1 MLKLFL
7 NTYLKMQNISKED
20 YLSTIFKN
28 MDQEGKIKP
37 SLIAGKLSISS
48 AAVTDML
55 RKLSAE
61 GYIIYERYKGIVLTT
76 EGENY
81 ARNMVRRHR
90 IWEVFLNKIVGMPWD
105 KVHEEANRLEH
116 SSSDDLINRLEV
128 ILDFPEYDPHG
139 DPIPSRDGKMPKIK
153 RQKPLSE
160 LEEGE
165 SGRVIRVNDSDENFL
180 GYISKLGIKLK
191 ENIVIKKKIIF
202 DKSLEVSIKGKSW
215 NVSNKLAQ
223 NVYVEVKKD

>member
-1 MLKLFL
+1 
-7 NTYLKMQNISKED
+7 MQNISKED
-20 YLSTIFKN
+20 YLSTIFRN
-28 MDQEGKIKP
+28 LNPEGKIKP
-37 SLIAGKLSISS
+37 GLIAGKLSISS

-61 GYIIYERYKGIVLTT
+61 GYIIYERYKGIALTS

-90 IWEVFLNKIVGMPWD
+90 IWEVFLNKVVGMPWD

-128 ILDFPEYDPHG
+128 MLDFPEYDPHG

-180 GYISKLGIKLK
+180 GYISKLGIMLK
-191 ENIVIKKKIIF
+191 ENIVIKKKIMF
-202 DKSLEVSIKGKSW
+202 DESLEVSIKGKSW
-215 NVSNKLAQ
+215 NISSKLAQ
-223 NVYVEVKKD
+223 NIFVEVKRD

>member
-1 MLKLFL
+1 
-7 NTYLKMQNISKED
+7 MQNISKED
-20 YLSTIFKN
+20 YLSIIFKN
-28 MDQEGKIKP
+28 LDQEGKIKAN
-37 SLIAGKLSISS
+37 LIAKKLSVSN

-55 RKLSAE
+55 KKLSGE
-61 GYIIYERYKGIVLTT
+61 GYILYQPYKGIALTS

-90 IWEVFLNKIVGMPWD
+90 IWEVFLNQVVGMPWD

-128 ILDFPEYDPHG
+128 MLDFPEYDPHG
-139 DPIPSRDGKMPKIK
+139 DPIPSKTGKMPKIK

-160 LEEGE
+160 LDEGE
-165 SGRVIRVNDSDENFL
+165 SGKVVRVNDSDENFL
-180 GYISKLGIKLK
+180 GYISELGIRLK
-191 ENIVIKKKIIF
+191 ENIVIKKKIKF
-202 DKSLEVSIKGKSW
+202 DKSLEIIIKGKSW

-223 NVYVEVKKD
+223 NVFVEIK

>member
-1 MLKLFL
+1 
-7 NTYLKMQNISKED
+7 MQNISKED
-20 YLSTIFKN
+20 YLSIIFKN
-28 MDQEGKIKP
+28 LDKEGKIKAN
-37 SLIAGKLSISS
+37 LIAKKLSVSN

-55 RKLSAE
+55 KKLSGE
-61 GYIIYERYKGIVLTT
+61 GYIYYQPYKGIALTS

-90 IWEVFLNKIVGMPWD
+90 IWEVFLNQIVGMPWD

-128 ILDFPEYDPHG
+128 MLDFPEYDPHG
-139 DPIPSRDGKMPKIK
+139 DPIPSKTGKMPKIK

-160 LEEGE
+160 LAEGE
-165 SGRVIRVNDSDENFL
+165 SGKVVRVNDSDENFL
-180 GYISKLGIKLK
+180 GYISELGIRLK
-191 ENIVIKKKIIF
+191 ENIIIKKKIEF
-202 DKSLEVSIKGKSW
+202 DKSLEILIKGKSW

-223 NVYVEVKKD
+223 NVFVEVKK

>member
-1 MLKLFL
+1 
-7 NTYLKMQNISKED
+7 MQNISKED

-28 MDQEGKIKP
+28 QDQNGKIRP
-37 SLIAGKLSISS
+37 NLIANKLNISN

-55 RKLSAE
+55 KKLSE
-61 GYIIYERYKGIVLTT
+61 DGYVLYKPYKGISLTT

-90 IWEVFLNKIVGMPWD
+90 IWEVFLNQVIGMPWD

-139 DPIPSRDGKMPKIK
+139 DPIPSKNGKMPKVK
-153 RQKPLSE
+153 QQKPVSE
-160 LEEGE
+160 LTEGE
-165 SGRVIRVNDSDENFL
+165 SGKVVRVIDADESFL
-180 GYISKLGIKLK
+180 SYISELGIKLK
-191 ENIVIKKKIIF
+191 ENILIKRKLEF
-202 DKSLEVSIKGKSW
+202 DKSMEILINKKSC
-215 NVSNKLAQ
+215 NISYKLAQ
-223 NVYVEVKKD
+223 NVFVEVKG